1 MKPGNAP
8 LKSIRL
14 LDQVRERI
22 RYLHYSLST
31 EKVYLYWVKFFVRWQ
46 GQQTGGMRHPREMG
60 AREVEEFL
68 TMLATERK
76 VSASTHNQALSAVL
90 FLYREVLAIDLPW
103 LNDIGRPHQKRRIP
117 SVLTQD
123 EMAGLL
129 AQMDGETALLAP
141 TSCKPLPTSAPCR
154 SCWVIPT

>member
-31 EKVYLYWVKFFVRWQ
+31 EKVYLYWVKFFIRWH
-46 GQQTGGMRHPREMG
+46 GRDGRMKHPRDMG
-60 AREVEEFL
+60 AREVEAFL

-76 VSASTHNQALSAVL
+76 VSASTHNQALSAIWS
-90 FLYREVLAIDLPW
+90 AGADADIDCCVVEYCQS
-103 LNDIGRPHQKRRIP
+103 HMK
-117 SVLTQD
+117 T
-123 EMAGLL
+123 
-129 AQMDGETALLAP
+129 
-141 TSCKPLPTSAPCR
+141 
-154 SCWVIPT
+154 